1 MSRAFVAVFL
11 IALIGVAQ
19 GSSLRDAEAN
29 YIRAEKPLCK
39 FHYTENLETRVLS
52 VLQLE
57 LGSQGARFYDA
68 SNPVVTICR
77 KKATLMFGGTLMPN
91 GRHLL
96 DPPHIYIDVDV
107 CSHRLLAIDH
117 DDGMTVDMEAKPC
130 A

>member
-1 MSRAFVAVFL
+1 MRGFIAILL
-11 IALIGVAQ
+11 IACIGVAEAK
-19 GSSLRDAEAN
+19 SLKDAETN

-39 FHYTENLETRVLS
+39 FHYTENLETRALS

-57 LGSQGARFYDA
+57 LGSRGARFYDA

-77 KKATLMFGGTLMPN
+77 KKATLMFSGTLMPD
-91 GRHLL
+91 GHYLL

-107 CSHRLLAIDH
+107 CSHRFLAIDR
-117 DDGMTVDMEAKPC
+117 DDGMTVDSDAKPC